1 MTMCF
6 KTIERCQTQIQ
17 SLYMSGTPYRWLT
30 VFRKLDVVMSFA
42 SYLDQAS
49 SRRGCSTVQRRSV
62 SRFRSSA
69 AILAYI
75 SCASLLSLGINLYIP
90 TPFNSFETFV
100 FVEVF
105 VSCAGSRQHV
115 KRLCCVCFALY

>member
-1 MTMCF
+1 MLSRTSTTRKYF
-6 KTIERCQTQIQ
+6 NKHKYK

-49 SRRGCSTVQRRSV
+49 SRRCCSTVFW
-62 SRFRSSA
+62 FRSSA
-69 AILAYI
+69 ATLAYI

-90 TPFNSFETFV
+90 THFNSFETH
-100 FVEVF
+100 
-105 VSCAGSRQHV
+105 CH
-115 KRLCCVCFALY
+115 